1 MTQEKCGNMNVGSGY
16 AEVNGTKLYYEL
28 AGQGE
33 AIVLINGFTL
43 DTRMWD
49 DQFQE
54 FSKQYRVLRYD
65 ARGYGKSST
74 SLGEDY
80 TDVDD
85 LMSLMRKLDIEKAY
99 VIGLS
104 MGGSIAIDFTL
115 SYPEAVDKLVLV
127 DSTLN
132 GYTWTERYGAS
143 LRSIWTTCKE
153 QGLEAAKAQW
163 LDFEIF
169 CSESE
174 NPKAYQGLK
183 EIIDDYSG
191 IHFLNDDLPGYR
203 VKMKDPPI
211 AERLADIHV
220 PTLVIV
226 GECDSSDF
234 HIIADLVVGDASQ
247 ARKFV
252 IPKVK
257 HMANM
262 EDPVTFNK
270 EVLSFLSSL

>member
-1 MTQEKCGNMNVGSGY
+1 MNVVSGY
-16 AEVNGTKLYYEL
+16 ADVNGAKLYYEV
-28 AGQGE
+28 AGQGKS
-33 AIVLINGFTL
+33 IVLINGFTL

-49 DQFQE
+49 DQFLM
-54 FSKQYRVLRYD
+54 FSNSYKVLRYD
-65 ARGYGKSST
+65 VRGYGKSST
-74 SLGEDY
+74 PSGDDY

-85 LMSLMRKLDIEKAY
+85 LMCLMRKLDIEKAY

-115 SYPEAVDKLVLV
+115 SYPEAVEKMVLV

-132 GYTWTERYGAS
+132 GYTWTERYGGS

-153 QGLEAAKAQW
+153 HGLDAAKAQW
-163 LDFEIF
+163 LGFEIF

-211 AERLADIHV
+211 AKRLMDIHV

-226 GECDSSDF
+226 GERDSPDF
-234 HIIADLVVGDASQ
+234 HIIADLIVGDAPQ

-252 IPKVK
+252 IPMVK
-257 HMANM
+257 HMSNM
-262 EDPVTFNK
+262 EDPETFNK
-270 EVLSFLSSL
+270 EVLAFISSH

>member
-1 MTQEKCGNMNVGSGY
+1 MKSGY
-16 AEVNGTKLYYEL
+16 AEVNGTRLYYEL
-28 AGQGE
+28 AGEGDP
-33 AIVLINGFTL
+33 IVLINGFTL

-49 DQFQE
+49 DQFLE
-54 FSKQYRVLRYD
+54 FSKQYKVLRYD
-65 ARGYGKSST
+65 VRGHGKSAKPSD
-74 SLGEDY
+74 EEY
-80 TDVDD
+80 TDPDD
-85 LMSLMRKLDIEKAY
+85 LISLMKYLDISHAHI
-99 VIGLS
+99 IGLS

-115 SYPEAVDKLVLV
+115 SYPEAVDSLVVV
-127 DSTLN
+127 DSTLS
-132 GYTWTERYGAS
+132 GYTWTERYGES

-169 CSESE
+169 CTESE
-174 NPKAYQGLK
+174 NPRAYQGLK

-191 IHFLNDDLPGYR
+191 IHFLYGVPGYR
-203 VKMKDPPI
+203 VKVKDPPI
-211 AERLADIHV
+211 ANRLADIHV

-226 GECDSSDF
+226 GERDSPDF
-234 HIIADLVVGDASQ
+234 HIIADLIVGDAPR

-252 IPKVK
+252 IPRVK

>member
-1 MTQEKCGNMNVGSGY
+1 
-16 AEVNGTKLYYEL
+16 
-28 AGQGE
+28 
-33 AIVLINGFTL
+33 
-43 DTRMWD
+43 MWD

-54 FSKQYRVLRYD
+54 FSKHYKVLRYD
-65 ARGYGKSST
+65 TRGHGKSAVPS
-74 SLGEDY
+74 GEEY
-80 TDVDD
+80 TDPDD
-85 LMSLMRKLDIEKAY
+85 LINLMRYLNINHAH

-115 SYPEAVDKLVLV
+115 SYPEAVDSLVVV

-132 GYTWTERYGAS
+132 GYTWTEKYGES
-143 LRSIWTTCKE
+143 LSSIWTTCKE
-153 QGLEAAKAQW
+153 KGLETAKAQW

-174 NPKAYQGLK
+174 NPNAYQGLK

-191 IHFLNDDLPGYR
+191 IHFLYDVPGYR

-211 AERLADIHV
+211 AKRLADIHV

-226 GECDSSDF
+226 GEHDSLDF
-234 HIIADLVVGDASQ
+234 HIIADLIVDEAPN
-247 ARKFV
+247 ARKYV
-252 IPKVK
+252 IPRVR

-262 EDPVTFNK
+262 EDPVTFNR
-270 EVLSFLSSL
+270 EVLDFLSSL